1 MAKGSNLSLSPPKES
16 QESTIPTP
24 APAVSSLLSTED
36 SDTSSGQLLWALHLK
51 HTQSTGQGAK
61 IQNVLGTLK
70 YPEGA
75 GHRNIQSDLDT
86 VSLSS
91 LVHQGVFPEDS
102 HPKFPFLPA
111 NTSSELGVQWEMA
124 DRGTACYRQ
133 LYLEVNVTKKFQQQ
147 VSGALLQFL
156 SGKLLAAP
164 SQSCIL
170 DFSAI
175 SCYHSS
181 LSLAQQPK
189 ALLRKLIS
197 ITGTMGEFFRKSEE
211 ITFQQVTILKK

>member
-75 GHRNIQSDLDT
+75 GHRNTQSDLDT
-86 VSLSS
+86 EISRVTWTLWAWAPWSIRVCSQRILTPNFHSC
-91 LVHQGVFPEDS
+91 LQTHHQS
-102 HPKFPFLPA
+102 
-111 NTSSELGVQWEMA
+111 WE
-124 DRGTACYRQ
+124 
-133 LYLEVNVTKKFQQQ
+133 F
-147 VSGALLQFL
+147 SGRWQIEE
-156 SGKLLAAP
+156 LLA
-164 SQSCIL
+164 
-170 DFSAI
+170 
-175 SCYHSS
+175 
-181 LSLAQQPK
+181 
-189 ALLRKLIS
+189 
-197 ITGTMGEFFRKSEE
+197 TGSFIWK
-211 ITFQQVTILKK
+211 